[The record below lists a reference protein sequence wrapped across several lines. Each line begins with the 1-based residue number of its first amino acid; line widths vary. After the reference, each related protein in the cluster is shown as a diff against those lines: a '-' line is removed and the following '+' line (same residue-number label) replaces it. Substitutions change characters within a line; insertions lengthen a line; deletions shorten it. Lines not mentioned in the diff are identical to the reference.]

1 MRFLWHIDP
10 GTPLERPH
18 RRDAFNLAFASVL
31 QAASPPLQHRSDLR
45 LVRGTCGLDT
55 FAEATV
61 VGRVH
66 KKRAAFIGATA
77 SVPEEPTSPE
87 SAGRDRAVIIGAPV
101 QRCQRSESSRTQ
113 RCRPS
118 RASAS

>member
-1 MRFLWHIDP
+1 MGFSGTSIQGHLSRGLIDVMRL
-10 GTPLERPH
+10 TLLLLVSYRPLAH
-18 RRDAFNLAFASVL
+18 LYS
-31 QAASPPLQHRSDLR
+31 RSDLR

-101 QRCQRSESSRTQ
+101 QRCQRSESGRTQ